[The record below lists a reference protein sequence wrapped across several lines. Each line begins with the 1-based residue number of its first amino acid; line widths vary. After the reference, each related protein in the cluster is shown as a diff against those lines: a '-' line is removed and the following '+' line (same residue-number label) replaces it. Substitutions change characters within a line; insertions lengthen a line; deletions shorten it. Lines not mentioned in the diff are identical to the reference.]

1 MRRGA
6 PTTTTTRMRRVVIA
20 VALASLLA
28 GCGARSAHQAHVVTF
43 TTAGAFPTV
52 TIDGV
57 YSVHNC
63 KRDTSNVVANAHLF
77 YDHSTGGLGPADL
90 YFYDLRFA
98 YAHFQADGCSPR
110 ELGDALTTLL
120 TQRQRNWLLDNLSSN
135 LATAFRVALN
145 AR

>member
-1 MRRGA
+1 
-6 PTTTTTRMRRVVIA
+6 MRRVVIA
-20 VALASLLA
+20 LALVALLA
-28 GCGARSAHQAHVVTF
+28 GCGAGSAHHAHVVTF
-43 TTAGAFPTV
+43 ATAGAFPTA

-63 KRDTSNVVANAHLF
+63 KRDTSVVIANAKLF
-77 YDHSTGGLGPADL
+77 YAHSNGGIGPADL
-90 YFYDLRFA
+90 YFYDLRFG
-98 YAHFQADGCSPR
+98 YAHFEADGCSPG
-110 ELGDALTTLL
+110 ELGDSLAASL